1 VYLQYLFLG
10 FMKAQLTMENGRRW
24 STDKILY
31 QRPNHALTI
40 LTHSRATKVS
50 LSKSFLACVV
60 IINVLFYLIILLKIL
75 VNLDKA
81 EGIEFARFGNKY
93 TAIAKKGVILS
104 AGTIES
110 PKLLMLS
117 GIGPKKH
124 LEKFGVSNI

>member
-1 VYLQYLFLG
+1 
-10 FMKAQLTMENGRRW
+10 
-24 STDKILY
+24 
-31 QRPNHALTI
+31 
-40 LTHSRATKVS
+40 
-50 LSKSFLACVV
+50 
-60 IINVLFYLIILLKIL
+60 

-104 AGTIES
+104 AGAIES